1 MPVWVGI
8 FPIDINMTNFYI
20 YPIPNKELSMDNTN
34 NDYPRVLSAT
44 TIIGDKVVNTA
55 GEQLG
60 SITELMIDLDD
71 GLIAYAVLSF
81 GGILGMG
88 NKLFA
93 IPWEALT
100 IDTESHNVIL
110 DVDKE
115 VLENAPGFDKDNWPD
130 NAKYEA
136 GWLLGVYEY
145 YGYSPYWM
153 PDEEEDFQDQRENL
167 S

>member
-1 MPVWVGI
+1 
-8 FPIDINMTNFYI
+8 
-20 YPIPNKELSMDNTN
+20 MDNTN
-34 NDYPRVLSAT
+34 NEYPRVLSAT
-44 TIIGDKVVNTA
+44 TLIGDKVVNTA

-93 IPWEALT
+93 IPWEAIT
-100 IDTESHNVIL
+100 IDTENHNVIL

-153 PDEEEDFQDQRENL
+153 PDEEDEIQDQRENL

>member
-1 MPVWVGI
+1 
-8 FPIDINMTNFYI
+8 
-20 YPIPNKELSMDNTN
+20 MDNTTY
-34 NDYPRVLSAT
+34 DYPRVLSAT

-60 SITELMIDLDD
+60 TIKELMIDLDG

-88 NKLFA
+88 DKLFA
-93 IPWEALT
+93 IPWEAFT
-100 IDTESHNVIL
+100 IDTDNHTFIL
-110 DVDKE
+110 NVDKE

-153 PDEEEDFQDQRENL
+153 PDEEDEFQDQSENL
-167 S
+167 G

>member
-1 MPVWVGI
+1 MNYT
-8 FPIDINMTNFYI
+8 D
-20 YPIPNKELSMDNTN
+20 
-34 NDYPRVLSAT
+34 DYPRVLSAT
-44 TIIGDKVVNTA
+44 TIIGEKVVNTA
-55 GEQLG
+55 GEHLG
-60 SITELMIDLDD
+60 NIKELMIDLDG

-81 GGILGMG
+81 GGFLGLG
-88 NKLFA
+88 DKLFA

-100 IDTESHNVIL
+100 VDTENHSLIL

-115 VLENAPGFDKDNWPD
+115 VLKDAPGFDKDHWPD

-153 PDEEEDFQDQRENL
+153 PDEEDEPQEQFENDK
-167 S
+167 

>member
-1 MPVWVGI
+1 MNETN
-8 FPIDINMTNFYI
+8 IN
-20 YPIPNKELSMDNTN
+20 
-34 NDYPRVLSAT
+34 YPRVLSAT
-44 TIIGDKVVNTA
+44 TIISDKVINTA

-60 SITELMIDLDD
+60 SIRELMIDLDG

-81 GGILGMG
+81 GGFLGFG

-100 IDTESHNVIL
+100 IDTENHAFIL
-110 DVDKE
+110 DIDKE
-115 VLENAPGFDKDNWPD
+115 LLENAPGFDKDHWPD

-153 PDEEEDFQDQRENL
+153 PDEEDEIQDQSEDVR
-167 S
+167 

>member
-1 MPVWVGI
+1 
-8 FPIDINMTNFYI
+8 
-20 YPIPNKELSMDNTN
+20 MDNTN
-34 NDYPRVLSAT
+34 YDYPRVLSAT
-44 TIIGDKVVNTA
+44 TITGDKVINTA
-55 GEQLG
+55 GDQLG
-60 SITELMIDLDD
+60 TIKELMIDLDG

-88 NKLFA
+88 DKLFA
-93 IPWEALT
+93 IPWEAFT
-100 IDTESHNVIL
+100 IDTDNHTFIL
-110 DVDKE
+110 NVDKE

-153 PDEEEDFQDQRENL
+153 PDEVEEDEFQDQSENL
-167 S
+167 G

>member
-1 MPVWVGI
+1 MNNMNSD
-8 FPIDINMTNFYI
+8 FPH
-20 YPIPNKELSMDNTN
+20 
-34 NDYPRVLSAT
+34 VLSAT
-44 TIIGDKVVNTA
+44 AIVGDKVVNTA

-60 SITELMIDLDD
+60 SIKELMIDLEA

-81 GGILGMG
+81 GGFLGMG
-88 NKLFA
+88 DKLFA
-93 IPWEALT
+93 IPWEAL
-100 IDTESHNVIL
+100 IVNTENHTFIL

-153 PDEEEDFQDQRENL
+153 PDEEDEFQDQSESVKIERD
-167 S
+167 